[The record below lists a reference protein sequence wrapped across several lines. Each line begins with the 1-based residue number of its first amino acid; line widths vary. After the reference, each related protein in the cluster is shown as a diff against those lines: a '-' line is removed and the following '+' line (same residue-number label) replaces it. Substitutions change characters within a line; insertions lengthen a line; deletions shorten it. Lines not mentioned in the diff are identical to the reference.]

1 MNRHNRNKNEM
12 KEEMKTHVMMKFAVA
27 FMAIAPM
34 IVFPETSRDASK
46 STSGEMTKQHK
57 RKPSVFKKEFL
68 AWADKQDWF
77 ALSDTAEFGDP
88 NRKKKAE
95 NGMSF
100 GYSVEFLDSKG
111 RRFILGVGLA
121 KEPEVAAK
129 KEMKRDMAEMSA
141 TKNLM
146 MHGIPVTTDAS
157 GKQSRSVS
165 GTVNTAQILSTTIVK
180 PETEEKWFLCVCT
193 KFRGAKKTTS
203 APKGKD
209 Q

>member
-1 MNRHNRNKNEM
+1 
-12 KEEMKTHVMMKFAVA
+12 MKTRAMVKFVVA
-27 FMAIAPM
+27 FLAIAPM
-34 IVFPETSRDASK
+34 IAFPETSGGASK

-88 NRKKKAE
+88 NRKMKAE
-95 NGMSF
+95 KGMSF
-100 GYSVEFLDSKG
+100 GYSTEFVDSKG
-111 RRFILGVGLA
+111 RKFILGVGLA
-121 KEPEVAAK
+121 KEPKLAEKRAMK
-129 KEMKRDMAEMSA
+129 KDMAEMCA
-141 TKNLM
+141 TKSIM
-146 MHGIPVTTDAS
+146 MHGKTVSTDVS
-157 GKQSRSVS
+157 GTQSRSVS

-180 PETEEKWFLCVCT
+180 SGTEEKWILCVCT
-193 KFRGAKKTTS
+193 KIRGAKKTTS